1 MPNWNWTVS
10 GFEALTGGMLG
21 REEDRGREGRG
32 KESRERRGRRKESKG
47 EERGSDKDRGT
58 EDSFAV
64 GMATGE
70 VDGLWEGKHQRWR
83 RGSSGSLPA

>member
-1 MPNWNWTVS
+1 M
-10 GFEALTGGMLG
+10 
-21 REEDRGREGRG
+21 
-32 KESRERRGRRKESKG
+32 
-47 EERGSDKDRGT
+47 SDKDSGT

-70 VDGLWEGKHQRWR
+70 VGGLWDGKNQRWR